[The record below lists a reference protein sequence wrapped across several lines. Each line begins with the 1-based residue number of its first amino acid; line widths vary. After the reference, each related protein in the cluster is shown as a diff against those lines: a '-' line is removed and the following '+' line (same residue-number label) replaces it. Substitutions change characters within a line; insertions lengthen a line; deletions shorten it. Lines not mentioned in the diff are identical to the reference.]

1 MKAHVVLA
9 ILAFFSIVML
19 SSCTKENQLD
29 EQAIKHFKEELLK
42 QKAAPGCKIDT
53 VMEGSGYQARITTKA
68 ATPITEYYNTS
79 GFTVT
84 YTHTGVGS
92 WEIDI
97 ISPDKY
103 YITDYDIRAEATT
116 CSKAKIVQTTFEDAT
131 DYENPVNKVYLQT
144 FKNNQLS
151 DDADV
156 WLHMDLYTVVNPKP
170 E

>member
-1 MKAHVVLA
+1 MKSHIFMA
-9 ILAFFSIVML
+9 IIAIAGLFML

-29 EQAIKHFKEELLK
+29 EQAIKHFKEEVLK
-42 QKAAPGCKIDT
+42 QKNPGCKIDT

-84 YTHTGVGS
+84 YIHTGVGS

-97 ISPDKY
+97 VSPNKY

-131 DYENPVNKVYLQT
+131 DYDNPVNKVYLQT

-156 WLHMDLYTVVNPKP
+156 WLHMNLYTVVNPKP